1 MIKPDK
7 ALFYFDN
14 EEDEGGDDSTLSVN
28 EEEIDEGLTI
38 CYFISVV
45 HRTPCYLLDY

>member
-28 EEEIDEGLTI
+28 EEEIDEGL
-38 CYFISVV
+38 
-45 HRTPCYLLDY
+45 LLHIKFRSHTSI